1 MNKIFRHKYRF
12 LSVAFCVVL
21 LLVLTAC
28 SRAPKFREEIVPAG
42 NEYIDPPDPSRDD
55 SDQILTHYG
64 QFPDSVRAVIE
75 QLLPGGEDV
84 LINHWGPFR
93 YTVTKSYADGHA
105 NKIFIYLT
113 GNILKILYI
122 EGDYQERPG
131 LFFITG
137 TERPIP
143 LDSLPTAVLSN
154 AARHTGRARQ
164 LGAWTAASDIGLT
177 YVVEV
182 VGFQDD
188 DTTAFAYRP
197 DGVLKTM
204 SEARRMRKG
213 VARKWTHTEI
223 EELLG
228 GYREKYCVDSVLKRI
243 RDVHYDPQK
252 GFRFIVF
259 GDNRIN
265 QAVWEAVCKS
275 ISKKNALF
283 AIVTGDL
290 VREGE
295 PEQFD
300 EYLFGV
306 MEKYGYFNLVPVVGN
321 HDISYDGLAFAY
333 LTSFGSNALNY
344 YFDYGDS
351 RFVILANCGRV
362 TNFLAQLDV
371 ADRWLAETPEGYRK
385 FVFMHVP
392 SGEIQK
398 WSYHSMSGEKSHQFT
413 DLMTRH
419 KVDHV
424 FAGHIHAYSTASYA
438 GVDYTVTGGA
448 GADLHEQYGPAGSVH
463 HYVIVDVTPE
473 GVRQQVVRLYPE

>member
-1 MNKIFRHKYRF
+1 MNKIFNHKYRF
-12 LSVAFCVVL
+12 LSVAFCLAAL
-21 LLVLTAC
+21 LALAAC
-28 SRAPKFREEIVPAG
+28 SRVPQFREEIVPAG
-42 NEYIDPPDPSRDD
+42 NEYIDPADPSRDD
-55 SDQILTHYG
+55 SDQILTHYS

-137 TERPIP
+137 SERKVP
-143 LDSLPTAVLSN
+143 LDSIPGIVLKSLEVHSGG
-154 AARHTGRARQ
+154 ARLLTSWIAQ
-164 LGAWTAASDIGLT
+164 SDIGPT
-177 YVVEV
+177 YVLEV
-182 VGFQDD
+182 VEFQDD
-188 DTTAFAYRP
+188 DTTAFTYRP

-213 VARKWTHTEI
+213 VARKWTQAEI
-223 EELLG
+223 EDLLG
-228 GYREKYCVDSVLKRI
+228 KYRVKYSVDTVLGRIHSVP
-243 RDVHYDPQK
+243 YDREE
-252 GFRFIVF
+252 GFQFIVL

-265 QAVWEAVCKS
+265 QPVWEAVCKS
-275 ISKKNALF
+275 ISQKNALF

-300 EYLFGV
+300 KYLFGV
-306 MEKYGYFNLVPVVGN
+306 MEKYGNFNLVPVVGN
-321 HDISYDGLAFAY
+321 HDVSSDGLAFAY
-333 LTSFGSNALNY
+333 LTSFGYNALNY

-351 RFVILANCGRV
+351 RFVILDNCSRV
-362 TNFLAQLDV
+362 TDFAAQLDV
-371 ADRWLAETPEGYRK
+371 ADRWLSETPEGYRK

-392 SGEIQK
+392 SGEIKK
-398 WSYHSMSGEKSHQFT
+398 WSYHSMSGEKSRQFT

-463 HYVIVDVTPE
+463 HYLIVDVTPE

>member
-1 MNKIFRHKYRF
+1 MNKMSRYRYSF
-12 LSVAFCVVL
+12 LPVVVYASAL
-21 LLVLTAC
+21 LTLTAC
-28 SRAPKFREEIVPAG
+28 SQGPQFREEIVPAG

-55 SDQILTHYG
+55 SDQILADYS

-75 QLLPGGEDV
+75 QLLPGGEEV

-105 NKIFIYLT
+105 HKIFIYLT
-113 GNILKILYI
+113 GNVSKILYI
-122 EGDYQERPG
+122 KGDYQERPG

-143 LDSLPTAVLSN
+143 LDSLPTPVLNN
-154 AARHTGRARQ
+154 AERHTGGARQ
-164 LGAWTAASDIGLT
+164 LGAWTATSDIGLT
-177 YVVEV
+177 FVIEV

-188 DTTAFAYRP
+188 DTTSFAYRP

-213 VARKWTHTEI
+213 VARKWTQAEI

-228 GYREKYCVDSVLKRI
+228 KYHDKYSVDTVLGRIHSVP
-243 RDVHYDPQK
+243 YDHEQ
-252 GFRFIVF
+252 GFQFIVL

-265 QAVWEAVCKS
+265 QPVWEAVCKS

-306 MEKYGYFNLVPVVGN
+306 MEKYGNFNLVPVVGN
-321 HDISYDGLAFAY
+321 HDISYDGMAFAY

-344 YFDYGDS
+344 YFDYGES
-351 RFVILANCGRV
+351 RFVILDNCSRV
-362 TNFLAQLDV
+362 TDFLSQLEA
-371 ADRWLAETPEGYRK
+371 ADRWLAETPEDFRK
-385 FVFMHVP
+385 FVFIHVP
-392 SGEIQK
+392 PGEIKK
-398 WSYHSMSGEKSHQFT
+398 WSYHSMSGEKSRQFT
-413 DLMTRH
+413 DLMTSH
-419 KVDHV
+419 QVDHV
-424 FAGHIHAYSTASYA
+424 FAGHIHAYSTAHHE

-463 HYVIVDVTPE
+463 HYVIVNVTPE
-473 GVRQQVVRLYPE
+473 GVHQQVVRLHPE